1 MRQLL
6 PEYREDADPADVYE
20 DPMRREV
27 RERPF
32 VFVNMV
38 ASVDGATVVQGVT
51 EKLGSPGDR
60 HIFFLLRSMA
70 DAILVGAETV
80 RAEGYGPPKVRKE
93 FAPGRAARGQSE
105 LPRIAIVTRSLQL
118 DWDAPLFA
126 DERSR
131 PFILA
136 PASADP
142 QRLER
147 AAQVADVIA
156 VGQPEL
162 DLPAALRALATA
174 GVRALL
180 CEGGPTLNASLL
192 SQGLID
198 ELCLTISPV
207 LVGGG
212 GGATIVGRALLPEPV
227 DLTLAHLLE
236 EDGSMFCR
244 YLLPTATAG

>member
-6 PEYREDADPADVYE
+6 PVYRDDADPAEAYE
-20 DPMRREV
+20 DPRRRQA

-32 VFVNMV
+32 VFANMV

-60 HIFFLLRSMA
+60 HIFFLLRSLA

-93 FAPGRAARGQSE
+93 FAPGRAARGQPE

-118 DWDAPLFA
+118 DWDSPLFG

-142 QRLER
+142 QRLAR
-147 AAQVADVIA
+147 AGEVADVIA
-156 VGQPEL
+156 VGEPEL
-162 DLPAALRALATA
+162 DLPAALRSLATA

-192 SQGLID
+192 GQGLID
-198 ELCLTISPV
+198 ELCLTISPA

-212 GGATIVGRALLPEPV
+212 GGATIVGRSLLPEPV

-236 EDGSMFCR
+236 DDGSLFCR
-244 YLLPTATAG
+244 YLLPTAVDG